1 MHALWTDALRFRL
14 AKRAGI
20 PRAKETIM
28 LHELRE
34 RFTRWLVYRQTL
46 ASLRRVP
53 DSTLADAGISR
64 SEIRERARY
73 ASQRR

>member
-1 MHALWTDALRFRL
+1 
-14 AKRAGI
+14 
-20 PRAKETIM
+20 M

>member
-1 MHALWTDALRFRL
+1 
-14 AKRAGI
+14 
-20 PRAKETIM
+20 M
-28 LHELRE
+28 LYELRD

-64 SEIRERARY
+64 SEIRQHARH
-73 ASQRR
+73 ASRRR